1 MEQAFSTDTLHIK
14 QQGGLFKIKAKK
26 RFSLVIAIYFWFKGM
41 CAIKMTPA
49 ASVEWGKEAGLGVES
64 SARKP
69 VNKKPE
75 EFCFGDLQTSYEVL
89 C

>member
-1 MEQAFSTDTLHIK
+1 
-14 QQGGLFKIKAKK
+14 
-26 RFSLVIAIYFWFKGM
+26 M

-89 C
+89 CW